1 MQHISYTKKKKK
13 LAVGT
18 PMAANYVQTYLC
30 KLLRKFM
37 FETSLLNDFHE
48 KTGKKENL
56 NMAAFYRF

>member
-1 MQHISYTKKKKK
+1 
-13 LAVGT
+13 
-18 PMAANYVQTYLC
+18 MAANYVQTYLC

-56 NMAAFYRF
+56 NMAAFYRFWFGQTVKTSWRNF